1 MYMKLLTVSK
11 KWALACLLCIF
22 SVYNTYAQY
31 TEAALVGA
39 ITANTIS
46 LGNELSRTN
55 SLQSATLGQNTVI
68 SGLLNDIQYYE
79 EKMYNYMSEAQSI
92 VTSAYTIVRCLRLG
106 TDIIDELNQCRK
118 AAIDHPQGL
127 LVSSMITS
135 QYSDVIQEASALVS
149 YITPIVKGRGDNNLL
164 NSAERIQILNSV
176 SSRLYNLYSAV
187 NQMKQNILRMRWAH
201 FMRDISP
208 ELYYQFMN
216 TENAYDATVKMISAA
231 QKGL

>member
-1 MYMKLLTVSK
+1 
-11 KWALACLLCIF
+11 
-22 SVYNTYAQY
+22 
-31 TEAALVGA
+31 
-39 ITANTIS
+39 
-46 LGNELSRTN
+46 
-55 SLQSATLGQNTVI
+55 
-68 SGLLNDIQYYE
+68 
-79 EKMYNYMSEAQSI
+79 MSEAQSI

-118 AAIDHPQGL
+118 AAMDHPQGL

-135 QYSDVIQEASALVS
+135 QYSDVMQEASALVS
-149 YITPIVKGRGDNNLL
+149 YITPIVKGSG
-164 NSAERIQILNSV
+164 AERIQILNSV

-201 FMRDISP
+201 FIREISP
-208 ELYYQFMN
+208 EMYYQFMN